1 MLRRVVQTCLGVLKI
16 ICLPALAGKTGLRA
30 PVPAHAQVQ
39 TRTSVLATLRKYEAG
54 VLFSQ
59 LVVAE
64 HTVAG

>member
-1 MLRRVVQTCLGVLKI
+1 MLRRVVQTCFGVLKI
-16 ICLPALAGKTGLRA
+16 ICLPALAGKAVLRA
-30 PVPAHAQVQ
+30 PVPAQAQVQ
-39 TRTSVLATLRKYEAG
+39 ARTSVPATLQRYEAG